1 MKRETDLP
9 ELLAPAGS
17 MEALYAAVQGGADA
31 VYLGGKSFGA
41 RAFAKN
47 FDAEAMKEA
56 VRYCHIHGVR
66 VYVTVNTLVYER
78 EMQTWLAYCRSLYA
92 MGVDALIV
100 TDLGGISLLR
110 KYLPDM
116 ELHAST
122 QMGIHNSEGVA
133 AAAAL
138 GLRRAVVAR
147 ECSLADLSLMAE
159 RAPLELE
166 VFLHGALCVC
176 HSGQCLFSSLVG
188 GRSGNRGECAQP
200 CRLPYGE
207 GKYPLS
213 LKDLS
218 LATHIT
224 ELIGAGVSSLKIE
237 GRMKSADYVFGVTRI
252 YRRLLDERRS
262 ATVAEQKELDALFSR
277 GGFTDGYFTGRLG
290 AMTGV
295 RSEEQKAESRAAQR
309 IAFTKKSLAV
319 SAEAELLLGKP
330 SRLTLIAPQGRV
342 TVWGDSP
349 AEAIRAPLD
358 EAEVKERLSKMGG
371 TDLSLAPEDISL
383 TLDEGIN
390 LSPAAINALRRAA
403 VAALTGTE
411 REAPDLPS
419 LEGPRVM
426 PQKPL
431 TTAVFYDP
439 AVLYSL
445 TKEEKDTFD
454 IRFVPLLYYKDFPGE
469 AGVSLPPVIMERET
483 EEVQAL
489 LCAAAERGAR
499 WGLVSNLSHFS
510 LCRRAGLIPIGDF
523 RMNACNPYTAEVL
536 RALGAE
542 RSLCSLEL
550 TAPRAKGVGGVLAY
564 GRAPLMLTERC
575 FVKENA
581 GCAACGI
588 VTHKIADGG
597 IHQSSS
603 AKARAMA
610 TMMAHSMRLR
620 KSSQPY
626 L

>member
-78 EMQTWLAYCRSLYA
+78 EIETWLAYCRSLYA

-252 YRRLLDERRS
+252 
-262 ATVAEQKELDALFSR
+262 
-277 GGFTDGYFTGRLG
+277 
-290 AMTGV
+290 
-295 RSEEQKAESRAAQR
+295 
-309 IAFTKKSLAV
+309 
-319 SAEAELLLGKP
+319 
-330 SRLTLIAPQGRV
+330 
-342 TVWGDSP
+342 
-349 AEAIRAPLD
+349 
-358 EAEVKERLSKMGG
+358 
-371 TDLSLAPEDISL
+371 
-383 TLDEGIN
+383 
-390 LSPAAINALRRAA
+390 
-403 VAALTGTE
+403 
-411 REAPDLPS
+411 
-419 LEGPRVM
+419 
-426 PQKPL
+426 
-431 TTAVFYDP
+431 
-439 AVLYSL
+439 
-445 TKEEKDTFD
+445 
-454 IRFVPLLYYKDFPGE
+454 
-469 AGVSLPPVIMERET
+469 
-483 EEVQAL
+483 
-489 LCAAAERGAR
+489 
-499 WGLVSNLSHFS
+499 
-510 LCRRAGLIPIGDF
+510 
-523 RMNACNPYTAEVL
+523 
-536 RALGAE
+536 
-542 RSLCSLEL
+542 
-550 TAPRAKGVGGVLAY
+550 
-564 GRAPLMLTERC
+564 
-575 FVKENA
+575 
-581 GCAACGI
+581 
-588 VTHKIADGG
+588 
-597 IHQSSS
+597 
-603 AKARAMA
+603 
-610 TMMAHSMRLR
+610 
-620 KSSQPY
+620 
-626 L
+626 

>member
-1 MKRETDLP
+1 
-9 ELLAPAGS
+9 
-17 MEALYAAVQGGADA
+17 
-31 VYLGGKSFGA
+31 
-41 RAFAKN
+41 
-47 FDAEAMKEA
+47 
-56 VRYCHIHGVR
+56 
-66 VYVTVNTLVYER
+66 
-78 EMQTWLAYCRSLYA
+78 
-92 MGVDALIV
+92 
-100 TDLGGISLLR
+100 
-110 KYLPDM
+110 
-116 ELHAST
+116 
-122 QMGIHNSEGVA
+122 
-133 AAAAL
+133 
-138 GLRRAVVAR
+138 
-147 ECSLADLSLMAE
+147 
-159 RAPLELE
+159 
-166 VFLHGALCVC
+166 
-176 HSGQCLFSSLVG
+176 
-188 GRSGNRGECAQP
+188 
-200 CRLPYGE
+200 
-207 GKYPLS
+207 
-213 LKDLS
+213 
-218 LATHIT
+218 
-224 ELIGAGVSSLKIE
+224 
-237 GRMKSADYVFGVTRI
+237 
-252 YRRLLDERRS
+252 
-262 ATVAEQKELDALFSR
+262 
-277 GGFTDGYFTGRLG
+277 
-290 AMTGV
+290 MTGV

-349 AEAIRAPLD
+349 AEAIRAPLG

-419 LEGPRVM
+419 LEGPRVA

-536 RALGAE
+536 RTLGAE

-581 GCAACGI
+581 GCAACGSYRFKDRRGAEFPVMREYLHRNLI
-588 VTHKIADGG
+588 FNSLPTYMGDKKGELARCSLRHLHFIFSDESARDIRAILAAFREGAALPSAVRRIGVSEARIYGEDEKGTESEKKAPKESAAP
-597 IHQSSS
+597 QRSPLPK
-603 AKARAMA
+603 AKATPQGRPANRTKGKPSA
-610 TMMAHSMRLR
+610 WPSAGKKR
-620 KSSQPY
+620 K
-626 L
+626 